1 MVPAEGVREH
11 KVREILSRQLLQE
24 LGSSDSLAAA
34 AAVFL
39 CLDLAAV
46 GDERHQSDVFVRRSP
61 R

>member
-34 AAVFL
+34 AVFL
-39 CLDLAAV
+39 CLDLATV